1 MKLLAIID
9 LKPGSNI
16 EAVRS
21 ELANELNGCWDLYAS
36 GALREA
42 YSTAIP
48 TRVINWSKLF
58 AAGYSA

>member
-9 LKPGSNI
+9 LKAGSNI

-21 ELANELNGCWDLYAS
+21 ELANEINGCWDLYAS

-48 TRVINWSKLF
+48 TRVIFVL
-58 AAGYSA
+58 